1 MFKWGLGIV
10 LLPCLIYQVLD
21 ILVPP
26 LSFFTFYNVSDRP
39 GVFYCAECMKNFIII
54 VLLKHICSIYSSQTC
69 THQLAL
75 MVPSQM
81 YKLSMKSVL
90 MTTRHTFTNADNKL
104 AGPFSA
110 ASMGQVPEKVA
121 DSISC
126 SFLSLFCLCTLKFES
141 KFWTMLTN
149 NGFQT
154 SSC

>member
-1 MFKWGLGIV
+1 MTSLQNGFGVKQNSVCVWGGVNRKKNKLFKWGLGIV

-21 ILVPP
+21 SLVPP
-26 LSFFTFYNVSDRP
+26 LSLLTLYNVSYGP
-39 GVFYCAECMKNFIII
+39 GVFYCAECMKTFIIKFII
-54 VLLKHICSIYSSQTC
+54 VLLKHICSICSPQTC

-110 ASMGQVPEKVA
+110 ASMGRVSRE
-121 DSISC
+121 
-126 SFLSLFCLCTLKFES
+126 
-141 KFWTMLTN
+141 
-149 NGFQT
+149 GG
-154 SSC
+154 